1 MIGSSMV
8 QIITQQQLT
17 ALEGVGVTA
26 VKATA
31 RTATSARTTATAF
44 MRRNSVIQYHLL
56 SN

>member
-17 ALEGVGVTA
+17 ALEGAGVTA

-31 RTATSARTTATAF
+31 RTAANARTTAMAL
-44 MRRNSVIQYHLL
+44 ILL
-56 SN
+56 NNFT